1 MNESDLVNLF
11 DEVSPRLEP
20 NILRSFVKILCHY
33 EEQLIKKTEI
43 LPPPELRYNVTGRPF
58 ADFF

>member
-43 LPPPELRYNVTGRPF
+43 LPPPRIALQCNGQTIC
-58 ADFF
+58 